1 MKEDSSISFWLWGNS
16 QIDKHFAD
24 ICLMVLI
31 AMLLVIALRGV
42 VFRILGW
49 QIEPENVS
57 WARELI
63 AAIVGCLLG
72 CLSQIDSKSMEVNHA
87 EKSRLS

>member
-1 MKEDSSISFWLWGNS
+1 MKEDSSISFWLWGSS

-42 VFRILGW
+42 LFRILGW
-49 QIEPENVS
+49 QIEP
-57 WARELI
+57 
-63 AAIVGCLLG
+63 
-72 CLSQIDSKSMEVNHA
+72 
-87 EKSRLS
+87 